1 MKLDLDDDQVAFRD
15 TVRKFIQAEVPLPAI
30 RELYD
35 RPEGFDRDWWRQA
48 AELGWTSM
56 FVADDHGGG
65 SLSGRPVTD
74 AVIIAEEMGRM
85 LSPGPFLPVNVVA
98 AGVSRDGSDAQQGAL
113 LPGLL
118 SGQEFA
124 AWAFSEPGG
133 RWDAGGVST
142 SATPDGDGIVLD
154 GTKAFVE
161 AVAAASQVLIT
172 AQTDGEPTQV
182 LVPVDTPGVRVTPG
196 RSVDMTRRF
205 GAIHFNDVRLP
216 IDAVVG
222 SVGGAAATVQYQL
235 SVALALQ
242 CAELVGIADRT
253 LEMTLEYG
261 RDRFAFGR
269 PIVSFQAL
277 KHRIADMAQWLETS
291 MATADSLATA
301 IDDGDDTSRLAS
313 VAKAY
318 VGDKVPLIVD
328 DCVQITGGI
337 GVTWEHD
344 IHMYNR
350 RAVVSRAV
358 YGSPAEH
365 KEQLFS
371 LLASELEATR

>member
-1 MKLDLDDDQVAFRD
+1 MKLDLDDDQVAFHD
-15 TVRKFIQAEVPLPAI
+15 TVRKFIQTEVPLTTI

-35 RPEGFDRDWWRQA
+35 NPEGFDRRWWRQS

-56 FVADDHGGG
+56 FVAEDQGGG

-74 AVIIAEEMGRM
+74 AVIIAEEMGRL

-98 AGVSRDGSDAQQGAL
+98 AGVSRDGSEAQQADL

-124 AWAFSEPGG
+124 TWAFSEAAG
-133 RWDAGGVST
+133 RWDSEGVT
-142 SATPDGDGIVLD
+142 MRATPDRDGIVLD
-154 GTKAFVE
+154 GAKSFVE
-161 AVAAASQVLIT
+161 ALTVASQVLVT
-172 AQTDGEPTQV
+172 AQTDGELTQV
-182 LVPVDTPGVRVTPG
+182 LVPVDTPGVSVTPG

-205 GAIHFNDVRLP
+205 GSIHFDDVRLP

-222 SVGGAAATVQYQL
+222 DVGGAAATVRYQL
-235 SVALALQ
+235 SVALAIQ

-291 MATADSLATA
+291 MATADSLAAA

-344 IHMYNR
+344 IHMYAR

-358 YGSPAEH
+358 YGSPEEH
-365 KEQLFS
+365 KDQLFS
-371 LLASELEATR
+371 LLARETEAAR